1 MQGEGPNRFILD
13 HPLKRGVNE
22 SENPVESDIID
33 VDTMDKTAAPIQS
46 DEDLQAAKR
55 LADARDGMM
64 QQIGR
69 VIVGQKEVV
78 EQMLIAMF
86 ARGHCLLV
94 GVPGLAKTLLVRTVS
109 QLLHL
114 SFKRI
119 QFTPDLMPSDITG
132 TDVIEEDPASGKRQF
147 RFIKGPLFANMVL
160 ADEIN
165 RTPPKTQAAL
175 LEAMQE
181 YHVTAGGNTYDL
193 PLPFFVLATQ
203 NPIEQEGTYP
213 LPEAQLD
220 RFMFNVIV
228 DYPAEAEEREIV
240 RSTTGGQKAALDAV
254 LSGDDILRLQ
264 EIVRKVPAAD
274 YVVDYAVSLT
284 RATRPRDAK
293 APQFIQDWISWGAGP
308 RAAQYLI
315 LGGKARALMQG
326 RFNVSCDDIRAIAK
340 PVLYHRFS
348 TNFTADSEGVKP
360 EDVIARLVKEI
371 PEPAEEKY

>member
-1 MQGEGPNRFILD
+1 
-13 HPLKRGVNE
+13 
-22 SENPVESDIID
+22 
-33 VDTMDKTAAPIQS
+33 MDKPAAAVQTE
-46 DEDLQAAKR
+46 EDLLAAKR
-55 LADARDGMM
+55 LADARERMM
-64 QQIGR
+64 SQIGR
-69 VIVGQKEVV
+69 VIVGQREVI
-78 EQMLIAMF
+78 EQLLIAMF
-86 ARGHCLLV
+86 SRGHCLLV

-132 TDVIEEDPASGKRQF
+132 TDVIEEDPHTGKRQF
-147 RFIKGPLFANMVL
+147 RFIKGPLFANMLL

-181 YHVTAGGNTYDL
+181 FHVTAGGNTYEL

-228 DYPAEAEEREIV
+228 DYPAEDEEREIV
-240 RSTTGGQKAALDAV
+240 RSTTGGQKVALDPV
-254 LSGDDILRLQ
+254 LSSEDILRLQ

-284 RATRPRDAK
+284 RATRPRNPK
-293 APQFIQDWISWGAGP
+293 APQFIKEWITWGAGP

-315 LGGKARALMQG
+315 LGGKARALMHG

-348 TNFTADSEGVKP
+348 TNFTADSEGIKP
-360 EDVIARLVKEI
+360 EDVITRLLKEI
-371 PEPAEEKY
+371 PEPSEEKY